1 MTTLL
6 IIIHVLVCLFLIAI
20 VLLQHGKGADIGA
33 TFGGSSQSLFGSEG
47 PVPLLNKITTFSAIV
62 FMGTSVT
69 LAYMSAHKSSGSVMS
84 NLPAKEA
91 TAPVKKEEPV
101 TIPMPTTEQPTETA
115 KTETVPSSKET
126 EPSVPPVESEKP
138 SPAVQEEA
146 GGQQQEESQA
156 QQTDVQAAAPA
167 PAAEVQQTKEQTET
181 KK

>member
-6 IIIHVLVCLFLIAI
+6 IIIHILVCLFLVAI

-69 LAYMSAHKSSGSVMS
+69 LAYISAHKSSGSVMS
-84 NLPAKEA
+84 TLPTKEA
-91 TAPVKKEEPV
+91 AAPVKKEQPI
-101 TIPMPTTEQPTETA
+101 TIPMPTTEQPPAETG
-115 KTETVPSSKET
+115 KTEPVATSKEAET
-126 EPSVPPVESEKP
+126 TTTAPTP
-138 SPAVQEEA
+138 SPAVQEESVP
-146 GGQQQEESQA
+146 QTESQP
-156 QQTDVQAAAPA
+156 DVPA
-167 PAAEVQQTKEQTET
+167 PAAKEVKTEQQAAET